1 MHARKSRER
10 AERRHRE
17 ENPQQDDLRTA
28 PSAEPS
34 ESSARLHRDEPQMI
48 RSPRRWS
55 WGRDGCR
62 ATPVKLISTVSQ
74 DSLKEMHVRHDR
86 AHVKP

>member
-1 MHARKSRER
+1 MHERKSRER
-10 AERRHRE
+10 TERRHRE

-62 ATPVKLISTVSQ
+62 ATPVKLINTVNQ
-74 DSLKEMHVRHDR
+74 DSVKEMHLRHDH
-86 AHVKP
+86 AHAEP